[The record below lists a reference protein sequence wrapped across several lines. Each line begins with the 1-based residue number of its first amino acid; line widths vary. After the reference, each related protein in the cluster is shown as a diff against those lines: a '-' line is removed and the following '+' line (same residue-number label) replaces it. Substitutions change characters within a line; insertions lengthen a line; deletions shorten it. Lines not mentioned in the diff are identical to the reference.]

1 MSKVALISVDDLSLA
16 YGEHTV
22 VENLSFEINQ
32 GDFLVM
38 VGENG
43 AGKTTVVRSLLGE
56 LKPREGEISRADHL
70 KIGYVPQFRNLP
82 TNYPLAVRDFVA
94 LNLTQSHLP
103 WLKKTEHNRLN
114 RIIRETNLTKIADR
128 PLGLASGG
136 EKQRAYLAQA
146 LVDNPQLLIL
156 DESTAS
162 LDNEIKYEL
171 LDFVAKFQQNGLS
184 VLFITHDW
192 DLAKRYGTRYLQLLP
207 DGSYQSG
214 PINELPNDE
223 EERDV

>member
-1 MSKVALISVDDLSLA
+1 MSLLSVDNLTLA
-16 YGEHTV
+16 YGDQAV
-22 VENLSFEINQ
+22 VTDLSFEINP

-56 LKPREGEISRADHL
+56 LKPREGEISKQDDL
-70 KIGYVPQFRNLP
+70 KIGYVPQFRNLA
-82 TNYPLAVRDFVA
+82 TDYPLSIRDFIA
-94 LNLTQSHLP
+94 LNLTQSHWP
-103 WLKKTEHNRLN
+103 WLKLTERHRLN
-114 RIIRETNLTKIADR
+114 RVIRETNLTEIEHR
-128 PLGLASGG
+128 SLGLASGG

-146 LVDNPQLLIL
+146 IIDRPQLLIL

-162 LDNEIKYEL
+162 LDNEMKYEL
-171 LDFVAKFQQNGLS
+171 LDLVARFQQNGLS

-207 DGSYQSG
+207 DGAYQSG
-214 PINELPNDE
+214 PINELPTVKE
-223 EERDV
+223 EDNAHP

>member
-1 MSKVALISVDDLSLA
+1 MALISVDDLSLA
-16 YGEHTV
+16 YGDHTV
-22 VENLSFEINQ
+22 IENLSFQVNS

-38 VGENG
+38 IGENG
-43 AGKTTVVRSLLGE
+43 AGKTTVVRALLGE
-56 LKPREGEISRADHL
+56 LKPRRGEISRANHL

-82 TNYPLAVRDFVA
+82 ANYPLAVRDFVA
-94 LNLTQSHLP
+94 LNLTQSRWP
-103 WLKKTEHNRLN
+103 WLKKTEQHRLD
-114 RIIRETNLTKIADR
+114 RIIRKTNLTTIEDR

-146 LVDNPQLLIL
+146 LVDDPQLLIL

-162 LDNEIKYEL
+162 LDNEMKYDL

-192 DLAKRYGTRYLQLLP
+192 DLAKRYGTRYLRLLP

-214 PINELPNDE
+214 PINELPSDE
-223 EERDV
+223 EVRNV

>member
-1 MSKVALISVDDLSLA
+1 MSLVSVDDITLS
-16 YGEHTV
+16 YGDQPV
-22 VENLSFEINQ
+22 IQDLSFEINK

-56 LKPREGEISRADHL
+56 LKPREGEIIKQRHL
-70 KIGYVPQFRNLP
+70 KIGYVPQFRNLQ
-82 TNYPLAVRDFVA
+82 TNYPLSIRDFVG
-94 LNLTQSHLP
+94 LNLMQSHLP
-103 WLKKTEHNRLN
+103 WLTSAEHHRLD
-114 RIIRETNLTKIADR
+114 RIIRETNLSKIAGR

-146 LVDNPQLLIL
+146 LVDRPQLLIL

-162 LDNEIKYEL
+162 LDNEMKYEL
-171 LDFVAKFQQNGLS
+171 LDLVVKFQQNGLS

-192 DLAKRYGTRYLQLLP
+192 DLAKRYGSRYLQLLP
-207 DGSYQSG
+207 NGAYQEG
-214 PINELPNDE
+214 PINELPSIE
-223 EERDV
+223 EVSDV

>member
-1 MSKVALISVDDLSLA
+1 MALVSVDNVTLS
-16 YGEHTV
+16 YGEQPV
-22 VENLSFEINQ
+22 VKDLSFEINQ

-38 VGENG
+38 IGENG
-43 AGKTTVVRSLLGE
+43 AGKTTVVRALLGE
-56 LKPREGEISRADHL
+56 LKPREGEISKANYL

-82 TNYPLAVRDFVA
+82 ADYPLSIRDFVA
-94 LNLTQSHLP
+94 LNLSKSHLP
-103 WLKKTEHNRLN
+103 WLTTKERHRLD
-114 RIIRETNLTKIADR
+114 RIIRETDLTKIQER

-146 LVDNPQLLIL
+146 LVDGPQLLIL

-162 LDNEIKYEL
+162 LDNEMKYEL
-171 LDFVAKFQQNGLS
+171 LNLVAKFQQNGLS

-207 DGSYQSG
+207 NGGYRLG
-214 PINELPNDE
+214 PINELPRTE
-223 EERDV
+223 EANNVQS

>member
-1 MSKVALISVDDLSLA
+1 MPLVSVNDITLA
-16 YGEHTV
+16 YGEQPIV
-22 VENLSFEINQ
+22 KDLSFDINQ

-43 AGKTTVVRSLLGE
+43 VGKTTVVRAVLGE
-56 LKPREGEISRADHL
+56 LKPRHGEINKMDHL

-82 TNYPLAVRDFVA
+82 NDYPLSVRDFIA
-94 LNLTQSHLP
+94 LNLTQSFLP
-103 WLKKTEHNRLN
+103 WLKQDEQHRLD
-114 RIIRETNLTKIADR
+114 RIIRETNLINIQDR

-146 LVDNPQLLIL
+146 LVDRPQLLIL

-162 LDNEIKYEL
+162 LDNEMKYEL
-171 LDFVAKFQQNGLS
+171 LDLVVKFQQNGLS

-192 DLAKRYGTRYLQLLP
+192 DLARHYGSRYLQLNKV
-207 DGSYQSG
+207 GSYQVG
-214 PINELPNDE
+214 PINELPDTKGE
-223 EERDV
+223 SHV

>member
-1 MSKVALISVDDLSLA
+1 MAVISVNNITLA
-16 YGEHTV
+16 YGDQPV
-22 VENLSFEINQ
+22 VKDLSFAINE

-43 AGKTTVVRSLLGE
+43 AGKTTIVRALLGQ
-56 LKPREGEISRADHL
+56 LKPKQGDIEMAKSL

-82 TNYPLAVRDFVA
+82 TNYPLSIRDFAA
-94 LNLTQSHLP
+94 LNLSKSRLP
-103 WLKKTEHNRLN
+103 WLSHKEQGRLD
-114 RIIRETNLTKIADR
+114 RIIRKTDLTAIEDR
-128 PLGLASGG
+128 SLGLASGG

-146 LVDNPQLLIL
+146 LVDDPRLLIL

-162 LDNEIKYEL
+162 LDNEMKYEL
-171 LDFVAKFQQNGLS
+171 LDLVAKFQQNHLS

-207 DGSYQSG
+207 NAEYREG
-214 PINELPNDE
+214 PINELPTIE
-223 EERDV
+223 EDQHV